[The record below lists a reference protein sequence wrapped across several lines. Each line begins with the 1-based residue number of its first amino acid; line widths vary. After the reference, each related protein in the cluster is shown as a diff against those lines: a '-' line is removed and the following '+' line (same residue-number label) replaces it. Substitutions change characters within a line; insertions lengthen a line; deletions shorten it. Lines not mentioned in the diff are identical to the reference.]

1 MNFLY
6 GDVSENYVKYV
17 INTYGRD
24 CIVCFDGYT
33 DVSKSTKVAEQN
45 RRGDHN
51 VSADV
56 IFDGKT
62 PVVNSQQSILANR
75 NNKARIIN
83 KMMEGLEVEGVR
95 CCQSVADADYLIAS
109 TTILKAGSMQFPVV
123 LVGNDT
129 DLLVMLI
136 HGSKTKNV
144 YMQFGKDS
152 AYNVHSIVQ
161 NLKSSVSRH
170 ILIAHAISGCDTVS
184 ALYGVG
190 KKTAVAV

>member
-1 MNFLY
+1 
-6 GDVSENYVKYV
+6 
-17 INTYGRD
+17 
-24 CIVCFDGYT
+24 
-33 DVSKSTKVAEQN
+33 
-45 RRGDHN
+45 
-51 VSADV
+51 
-56 IFDGKT
+56 
-62 PVVNSQQSILANR
+62 
-75 NNKARIIN
+75 
-83 KMMEGLEVEGVR
+83 
-95 CCQSVADADYLIAS
+95 
-109 TTILKAGSMQFPVV
+109 MQFPVV

-190 KKTAVAV
+190 GKKGNSRVGKRGMGNIRCFSKK